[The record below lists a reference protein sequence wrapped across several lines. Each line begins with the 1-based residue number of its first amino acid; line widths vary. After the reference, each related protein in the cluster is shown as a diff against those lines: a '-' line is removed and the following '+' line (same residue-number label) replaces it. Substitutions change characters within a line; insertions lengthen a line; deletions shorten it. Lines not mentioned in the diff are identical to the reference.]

1 MPKILIVEDDFTIIR
16 TLEAYLL
23 SEGFETVSVSGQ
35 RQALSALEKEIVDL
49 LILDISLAEGNG
61 FAVCEAAKGHGLPVI
76 FLTASGDENSVV
88 RGLDMGADDYI
99 AKPFRPRE
107 LVSRI
112 RSVLRRSGKTS
123 SVVMLGS
130 VSVDAEKGI
139 VSKNGTEINL
149 SALEFRLL
157 MAFVNHRGKLL
168 TRNALLEE
176 IWDAGGDFVNDN
188 TLTVYIKRLREK
200 IEDDPQ
206 KPEIIRNP
214 ELKRELLIDLSI
226 TVVAALI
233 GFLIRPICGMIAL
246 AVGLLLSGAHI
257 AFAVQRYHQMEAL
270 AQRLDRILHGQ
281 DRVLIEDAAEG
292 ELSILNSELQKMTTR
307 LQEQAN
313 QLSADKQQL
322 TEAIQDIFH
331 QIRTP
336 LTSSQKKTCPMTGD
350 FP

>member
-1 MPKILIVEDDFTIIR
+1 MSKILIVEDDITIIR
-16 TLEAYLL
+16 TLDAYLH
-23 SEGFETVSVSGQ
+23 SEGFETVSVSEE
-35 RQALSALEKEIVDL
+35 REALTAIVNENVDL
-49 LILDISLAEGNG
+49 LLLDISLAEGNG

-112 RSVLRRSGKTS
+112 RSVLRRSGKTKR
-123 SVVMLGS
+123 VVMLGS

-206 KPEIIRNP
+206 KPETI
-214 ELKRELLIDLSI
+214 K
-226 TVVAALI
+226 TV
-233 GFLIRPICGMIAL
+233 R
-246 AVGLLLSGAHI
+246 GLG
-257 AFAVQRYHQMEAL
+257 Y
-270 AQRLDRILHGQ
+270 
-281 DRVLIEDAAEG
+281 RVD
-292 ELSILNSELQKMTTR
+292 
-307 LQEQAN
+307 
-313 QLSADKQQL
+313 
-322 TEAIQDIFH
+322 
-331 QIRTP
+331 
-336 LTSSQKKTCPMTGD
+336 
-350 FP
+350 